1 MKASSRTVLTAL
13 MIMGMFMVALLPAGN
28 VSAAGDVFV
37 RLDGP
42 VAMATG
48 SSQMYTLTISGGP
61 GEEGGNFSYRISL
74 SGLNTTGASVSPMTG
89 NSTSGTFS
97 LNITAPSIPQTL
109 KIMVNATSSN
119 AAKAVTVEKTFSIQI
134 LRPIVISQG
143 ILNSGDI
150 EAKNVLVKF
159 YVDDRFIGSKVVDVP
174 AKSNVTVK
182 YEWIAVNEK
191 PGAHQVKVVMDAS
204 NELVELSEGNNV
216 AYSTIYI
223 KGNSTITTVLW
234 ISIGGLLAVVFLLFT
249 MKGKKKK
256 YARKYK

>member
-1 MKASSRTVLTAL
+1 MRAHYALIVVL
-13 MIMGMFMVALLPAGN
+13 ALLTVSVVPAGH
-28 VSAAGDVFV
+28 VSAAGEVFI

-42 VAMATG
+42 TAMATG

-74 SGLNTTGASVSPMTG
+74 DGLNTTGASVSPMTG

-97 LNITAPSIPQTL
+97 LNITAPNIPQTL
-109 KIMVNATSSN
+109 KVMVNATSSN
-119 AAKAVTVEKTFSIQI
+119 AARSVTVEKTFSIQI

-143 ILNSGDI
+143 ILNSGDM

-159 YVDDRFIGSKVVDVP
+159 YVDDKFIGSKVVDVP

-182 YEWIAVNEK
+182 YDWIAVNEK
-191 PGAHQVKVVMDAS
+191 PGAHQVKVVLDAS

-223 KGNSTITTVLW
+223 KGSNTLTTILWVSIASLLVL
-234 ISIGGLLAVVFLLFT
+234 LFLLYS

-256 YARKYK
+256 YARKYR

>member
-1 MKASSRTVLTAL
+1 MRAS
-13 MIMGMFMVALLPAGN
+13 VALLVIMALLMVSLAPAGH
-28 VSAAGDVFV
+28 VSAVGDVFI

-42 VAMATG
+42 TALATG

-61 GEEGGNFSYRISL
+61 GEEGGNFSYKISL
-74 SGLNTTGASVSPMTG
+74 NGLNTTGASVSPVTG

-109 KIMVNATSSN
+109 KVVVNATSGNS
-119 AAKAVTVEKTFSIQI
+119 ARSVRLEKTFSIQI

-159 YVDDRFIGSKVVDVP
+159 YVDDVFIGSKVVDVP

-182 YEWIAVNEK
+182 YDWIAQNER
-191 PGAHQVKVVMDAS
+191 PGEHRVKVVMDAQ

-216 AYSTIYI
+216 AYHTIYI
-223 KGNSTITTVLW
+223 TGGSTISTVLW
-234 ISIGGLLAVVFLLFT
+234 ATIGGLLALLFLLYS

-256 YARKYK
+256 YARKYR